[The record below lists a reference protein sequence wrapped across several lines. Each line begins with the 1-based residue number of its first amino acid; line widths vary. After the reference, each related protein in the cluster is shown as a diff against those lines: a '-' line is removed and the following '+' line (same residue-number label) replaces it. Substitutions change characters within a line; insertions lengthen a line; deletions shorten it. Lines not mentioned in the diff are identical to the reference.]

1 MCVCVCGAVCVDV
14 PMCVRAVLS
23 LFLFLSPSLSFVDC
37 VLFSLGNLCVRVC
50 ARGADDENDR
60 LAVTYSLMTRP
71 RDSNG
76 DTDASCA
83 RQLPLSLS
91 LSLFPPLF
99 FSFCLCFRLL
109 SVCALRR

>member
-1 MCVCVCGAVCVDV
+1 MCVCVCVEPYALMFRCVCA
-14 PMCVRAVLS
+14 PFSHS
-23 LFLFLSPSLSFVDC
+23 LFPSLSFVDC